1 MPFRKLYTRV
11 CEVTNVLYWCY
22 LYIHAFDPFAKLGC
36 FVLYISYLL
45 LFVSLM
51 KYISKLMKHSPE
63 FQ

>member
-22 LYIHAFDPFAKLGC
+22 LYAKLGC